1 MDADIVLS
9 AEVSESTI
17 KGTFKD
23 LHPYASRLIPKW
35 YANKN
40 DIRKLCFP
48 WSCEE
53 NGDAS
58 YKDFLVRTGFLFYF
72 IVFIIQ

>member
-1 MDADIVLS
+1 MLLDDIYYVLEFLLKPLYMDADIVLS

-48 WSCEE
+48 
-53 NGDAS
+53 
-58 YKDFLVRTGFLFYF
+58 
-72 IVFIIQ
+72 

>member
-1 MDADIVLS
+1 MLLDDIYYFLEFLLKPLYMDADIVLS

-48 WSCEE
+48 
-53 NGDAS
+53 
-58 YKDFLVRTGFLFYF
+58 
-72 IVFIIQ
+72 

>member
-1 MDADIVLS
+1 MPLDDIYYVHEFLLKPLYMDADIVLS

-35 YANKN
+35 YANEK

-48 WSCEE
+48 
-53 NGDAS
+53 
-58 YKDFLVRTGFLFYF
+58 
-72 IVFIIQ
+72 

>member
-48 WSCEE
+48 
-53 NGDAS
+53 
-58 YKDFLVRTGFLFYF
+58 
-72 IVFIIQ
+72 